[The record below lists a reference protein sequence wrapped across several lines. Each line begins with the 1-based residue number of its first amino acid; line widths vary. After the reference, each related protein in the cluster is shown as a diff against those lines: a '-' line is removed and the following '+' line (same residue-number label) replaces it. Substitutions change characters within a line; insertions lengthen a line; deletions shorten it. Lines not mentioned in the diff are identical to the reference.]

1 MNRTLYMQ
9 VLLIFILMLTSCT
22 TKEKS
27 ENFVKEKL
35 EYDSSVI
42 NDSTRSIISRI
53 DGSRIDDSI
62 LEEKITSLMNSAD
75 VTGLAITILNDNQIV
90 FRKGFG
96 YANQKKKTS
105 LQINHSFYGASF
117 SKAVFGYLVSIL
129 VT

>member
-1 MNRTLYMQ
+1 MQ

-53 DGSRIDDSI
+53 DGSRIDASI

-90 FRKGFG
+90 FRKASGMLI
-96 YANQKKKTS
+96 KKRKLPFRLT
-105 LQINHSFYGASF
+105 IPFMEHH
-117 SKAVFGYLVSIL
+117 LVKRFL
-129 VT
+129 DT